1 MSRTSSW
8 LRFETG
14 SANTAADIAVAV
26 FKQIDIFLHSSLA
39 DAARDL
45 LIHRHRRGGDCR
57 AHCVVA
63 IPGLDASDNAVPFEH
78 ILVRI
83 GDHASLQCNDRIR
96 NLEGRGRQHRL
107 SRTILVAG
115 DHEIIV
121 GLVADEGANRALI
134 GKPLGQILAN
144 LAALGRDIGKAARRQ
159 EARDSKETERMAT
172 IDHGNIRRR

>member
-1 MSRTSSW
+1 M
-8 LRFETG
+8 
-14 SANTAADIAVAV
+14 
-26 FKQIDIFLHSSLA
+26 
-39 DAARDL
+39 
-45 LIHRHRRGGDCR
+45 
-57 AHCVVA
+57 VA

-96 NLEGRGRQHRL
+96 NLEGRGRQHRF
-107 SRTILVAG
+107 SGTILVAG

-121 GLVADEGANRALI
+121 GLVADEGANRALV
-134 GKPLGQILAN
+134 GKSLGQIFAD
-144 LAALGRDIGKAARRQ
+144 LAALGRDMGKTARRQ